1 MKLNTL
7 SFILML
13 LMCSVGVYA
22 QKVTQKAN
30 FTAQSVYMRKIPA
43 LSNMDNIISAK
54 NQAHKAPA
62 KRRGKNTYIEGKGLP
77 NKAGDKLMDKQLE
90 YVRRQANRR
99 TSRSVAPIANFD
111 AHAGTVLNDPTGA
124 IGPNHYV
131 YAFNSGFGI
140 LDRAGNVLVPEAS
153 LATLF
158 PGETLGDPIVV
169 YDNFANRFIIMQFSN
184 TPNGILIAVCQGAD
198 PVNDGWYTYRFNTGT
213 FPDYEKL
220 SIWSDGY
227 YITAN
232 KDQNSAATSQVVF
245 ALERD
250 KMLLGE
256 SAQIIGFPLPGVS
269 TNGFYSPGGFNAT
282 GTTLPPVG
290 VGHQIIYMQDDG
302 WAGVDRDHL
311 KIWTTTVDWANPTS
325 SSISTA
331 QELDTTPFDGVFN
344 GGSFQNLD
352 EPGSGPNLDAIQ
364 ATMMYMTNYRRF
376 GTHNSVVLNF
386 VVDVSGNDTQ
396 AAIRWYE
403 LRQTAD
409 GQPWSIYQEGTY
421 VQPDGHNAYCGS
433 IQMDGQGNIGLGY
446 SIVST
451 TVHTALRYTGRL
463 ASDPLGLMT
472 FGENVIVDGDATENR
487 GDGRYG
493 DYAQL
498 TIDPTDDLTFWHIGE
513 YFKGPDASQVR
524 RSRVAAFRIGSAVPD
539 STAPSVPTQLTA
551 SNLTYST
558 VQLSWQP
565 STDNIGVISYEVYQ
579 NGTLASIVSGT
590 SLTVTKLTPLT
601 TYEFTVRARDAAGNK
616 SAFSEPLSV
625 TTPNSPFCL
634 NGIIA
639 YPYTQGFEDGFGDW
653 TPMNSKKIEW
663 KVGSGST
670 PRYHTGPDSAAQG
683 SFYAY
688 ATRKFGFGHKQS
700 EAFLLSPCFTLNG
713 LSNPVFSFKYHLK
726 SFYEPGGVSLDI
738 SKDNGTTWETLWV
751 QKGNQGDDWNT
762 VQVNLAQYLGE
773 NIQLRF
779 NRLAKFGSTADIAF
793 DDIFLGE
800 PEICLEGQ
808 LKLDITFDNFPEEVS
823 WELRNENDSIVD
835 FEQYTNAIPDRSSIS
850 KDFNLPDGKYTF
862 IMRDSFGDGIFS
874 PGGYTLS
881 IGGKVIISESAF
893 GSEARTSFCIN
904 NSTVSCDNGITSYPY
919 TQGFENQL
927 GDWTQTNS
935 KGLRWVSIKP
945 GDYSNP
951 NIAPA
956 AVEGDRYAYVHP
968 WRGNPFFPSILTS
981 PCFDLSEG
989 GNPVFSFK
997 YFMNAP
1003 FKTGTLNLEIST
1015 DNGSSWTAIWGRTGN
1030 QGPEWLSES
1039 ISLNAYRGKRVQ
1051 LRFVGATNTFMW
1063 ANIAVDDLL
1072 LNTEGECTPGD
1083 VTLDLTFDNYPQ
1095 ETSWELKDDQ
1105 GNIIDSASYT
1115 TATPDGSSITRTFSG
1130 LPTGNYTFTIK
1141 DSFGDGICCAFGE
1154 GSFTLSGSGGIIATG
1169 GAFGREANIVFC
1181 VQNTG
1186 TENAASRKNIKTYE
1200 LNDETQNDF
1209 VVYPNPADQE
1219 INIDTKGKKVIGFD
1233 VFSMYGKSV
1242 NVIKT
1247 SETSIKIA
1255 DLPVGVYFIRIYA
1268 EGQKAPVTLRFVKK

>member
-7 SFILML
+7 SLILL
-13 LMCSVGVYA
+13 LFLGSSLGVYA
-22 QKVTQKAN
+22 QKVTQKSN
-30 FTAQSVYMRKIPA
+30 YHGKDEYVRKIPA
-43 LSNMDNIISAK
+43 LSSMGNIISA
-54 NQAHKAPA
+54 NGQAHKAPP
-62 KRRGKNTYIEGKGLP
+62 KRRGQNTHIPGKGLP
-77 NKAGDKLMDKQLE
+77 QGGIDKLKEKQLD
-90 YVRRQANRR
+90 YFRQQRNRR
-99 TSRSVAPIANFD
+99 TSRSIAPIANFD
-111 AHAGTVLNDPTGA
+111 AHRGTVLNDPTGA

-158 PGETLGDPIVV
+158 PGETLGDPIVI

-198 PVNDGWYTYRFNTGT
+198 PVNDGWFTYRFNTGT
-213 FPDYEKL
+213 FPDYEKM

-256 SAQIIGFPLPGVS
+256 EAQIIGFPLPGVS

-282 GTTLPPVG
+282 GTALPPRG

-386 VVDVSGNDTQ
+386 VIDISGNDTQ
-396 AAIRWYE
+396 AGIRWYE

-409 GQPWSIYQEGTY
+409 GQPWTIHQEGTY

-433 IQMDGQGNIGLGY
+433 IMMDSQGNIGLGY
-446 SIVST
+446 TIVST
-451 TVHTALRYTGRL
+451 TVNTSLRYTGRL
-463 ASDPLGLMT
+463 ASDPAGLMT
-472 FGENVIVDGDATENR
+472 FGENVIVDGDGTENR

-513 YFKGPDASQVR
+513 YFKGPDASLLR
-524 RSRVAAFRIGSAVPD
+524 RSRVAAFRIGSAIPD
-539 STAPSVPTQLTA
+539 SIAPSAPTQLTA

-558 VQLSWQP
+558 VQLNWEP

-579 NGTLASIVSGT
+579 NGELATIVSGT
-590 SLTVTKLTPLT
+590 SVTLTQLVPLT
-601 TYEFTVRARDAAGNK
+601 EYEFTVRARDAAGNK
-616 SAFSEPLSV
+616 SAFSEPLTV

-634 NGIIA
+634 NGIVA

-653 TPMNSKKIEW
+653 TPMDSKKIKW
-663 KVGSGST
+663 KTTSGST
-670 PRYHTGPDSAAQG
+670 PAYHTGPDSAAQG
-683 SFYAY
+683 TSYAY
-688 ATRKFGFGHKQS
+688 ATRKFGFGHKQM
-700 EAFLLSPCFTLNG
+700 EAVLLSPCFSLQG
-713 LSNPVFSFKYHLK
+713 LANPVFSFQYHLE

-738 SKDNGTTWETLWV
+738 SKDNGTTWETIWV
-751 QKGNQGDDWNT
+751 QKGNQGTEWNA
-762 VQVNLAQYLGE
+762 VQVNLAQYLNE
-773 NIQLRF
+773 SVQLRF
-779 NRLAKFGSTADIAF
+779 NRLTKAGSTADIAF

-800 PEICLEGQ
+800 PEICQQGQ

-823 WELRNENDSIVD
+823 WELRNANDSIID
-835 FEQYTNAIPDRSSIS
+835 FEQYTTANPDRSSIS
-850 KDFNLPDGKYTF
+850 KDFNLPDGQYTF

-893 GSEARTSFCIN
+893 GSEARTTFCID
-904 NSTVSCDNGITSYPY
+904 NSIVACDNGIAAYPY

-945 GDYSNP
+945 GEYTNP
-951 NIAPA
+951 NIAPDA
-956 AVEGDRYAYVHP
+956 IEGERYAYVHP

-981 PCFDLSEG
+981 PCFDLADGS
-989 GNPVFSFK
+989 NPVFSFK

-1003 FKTGTLNLEIST
+1003 FKTGTLNLEISM
-1015 DNGSSWTAIWGRTGN
+1015 DNGASWTAIWGRSGN
-1030 QGPEWLSES
+1030 QGPEWISES
-1039 ISLNAYRGKRVQ
+1039 ISLNAFRGKRVQ

-1072 LNTEGECTPGD
+1072 LNTEGECTAGD
-1083 VTLDLTFDNYPQ
+1083 VTLDLTFDNFPQ
-1095 ETSWELKDDQ
+1095 ETSWELTDDQ
-1105 GNIIDSASYT
+1105 GNIVDSAS
-1115 TATPDGSSITRTFSG
+1115 
-1130 LPTGNYTFTIK
+1130 
-1141 DSFGDGICCAFGE
+1141 
-1154 GSFTLSGSGGIIATG
+1154 
-1169 GAFGREANIVFC
+1169 
-1181 VQNTG
+1181 
-1186 TENAASRKNIKTYE
+1186 
-1200 LNDETQNDF
+1200 
-1209 VVYPNPADQE
+1209 
-1219 INIDTKGKKVIGFD
+1219 
-1233 VFSMYGKSV
+1233 
-1242 NVIKT
+1242 
-1247 SETSIKIA
+1247 
-1255 DLPVGVYFIRIYA
+1255 
-1268 EGQKAPVTLRFVKK
+1268 